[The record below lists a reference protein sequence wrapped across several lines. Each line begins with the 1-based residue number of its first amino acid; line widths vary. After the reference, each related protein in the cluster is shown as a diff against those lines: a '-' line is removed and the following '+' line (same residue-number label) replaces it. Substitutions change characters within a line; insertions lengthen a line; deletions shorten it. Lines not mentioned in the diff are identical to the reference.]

1 MTDASDIRHGRHVVF
16 NLHVHLV
23 FVPKYRRR
31 VFAEKHIAR
40 MRIIF
45 ADVCRDFGAILVEM
59 NAEDNHA
66 HLLIEY
72 PPHVSVSH
80 LVNSL
85 KGVSS
90 RRLRREFPDLTRHYY
105 KGVLWS
111 PSYFAASCG
120 GAPLSI
126 LKQYIER
133 QQNPLSS

>member
-1 MTDASDIRHGRHVVF
+1 MTEASDIRHGRHVVF

-31 VFAEKHIAR
+31 VFAEKHLAR
-40 MRIIF
+40 MRSIF
-45 ADVCRDFGAILVEM
+45 TDVCRDFGATLVAM
-59 NAEDNHA
+59 NAEDTHA
-66 HLLIEY
+66 HLLLEY
-72 PPHVSVSH
+72 PPHVSVST

-111 PSYFAASCG
+111 PSYFAGSCG

-133 QQNPLSS
+133 QQNPKFS

>member
-1 MTDASDIRHGRHVVF
+1 MTAASDLRHGRHVVF

-31 VFAEKHIAR
+31 VFAETHLAR
-40 MRIIF
+40 MRLMF
-45 ADVCRDFGAILVEM
+45 ADVCRDFGATLVEM
-59 NAEDNHA
+59 NAEDTHA
-66 HLLIEY
+66 QLLIDY
-72 PPHVSVSH
+72 PPHVSVST

-90 RRLRREFPDLTRHYY
+90 RRLRREFRDLTGHYY

-126 LKQYIER
+126 LTHYLER
-133 QQNPLSS
+133 QQTPKSS